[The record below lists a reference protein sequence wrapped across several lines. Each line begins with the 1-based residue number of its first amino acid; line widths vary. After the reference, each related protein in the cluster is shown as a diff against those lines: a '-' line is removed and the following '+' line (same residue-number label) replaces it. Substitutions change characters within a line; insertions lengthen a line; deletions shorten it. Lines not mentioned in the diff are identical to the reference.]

1 MHHDRPPGAPS
12 GYVCPRCGGALWERL
27 GGDGAPEY
35 ACRIGQALT
44 AEQLW
49 IEHCAARNGALM
61 VAARAV
67 AENAAVARAM
77 AEQARAIGRRDALAT
92 RLDEEA
98 ESEERYLGQLREML
112 DGLGDAGPDAKPG
125 Q

>member
-1 MHHDRPPGAPS
+1 MHHNEPPGAPS
-12 GYVCPRCGGALWERL
+12 GYVCPRCGGALWERR

-35 ACRIGQALT
+35 ECRIGHALT

-61 VAARAV
+61 AAARAV
-67 AENAAVARAM
+67 AENAALARAM
-77 AEQARAIGRRDALAT
+77 AEQAWAIGRDALAA

-98 ESEERYLGQLREML
+98 GSEERYLGQLREML
-112 DGLGDAGPDAKPG
+112 DGLGDAEPDANPG